1 MSTSNFP
8 NAAVEAPNA
17 LSSRQN
23 PTANTPQIKSFILTS
38 GATCGANVGHRSR
51 SQLLAAPPLPRI
63 VDSSH
68 HSRCSDL

>member
-23 PTANTPQIKSFILTS
+23 PTANTPKIKSFILTS
-38 GATCGANVGHRSR
+38 GATCGVSVGHQSR
-51 SQLLAAPPLPRI
+51 SQLLAAPPLPRF
-63 VDSSH
+63 VDLSH
-68 HSRCSDL
+68 CSRCSHL